1 MELVSC
7 VFLFVF
13 SNPSYLLI
21 FRVVRRTSKEL
32 GMDPGLSGLMAIS
45 GPLKTKKKKEFLL
58 YRNFV
63 LVDYNDFVSIVPR
76 LK

>member
-45 GPLKTKKKKEFLL
+45 GPLKTEKKKRIPSLSKLPL
-58 YRNFV
+58 G
-63 LVDYNDFVSIVPR
+63 R
-76 LK
+76 LQ